1 MLLALLI
8 NIFFVSGCMP
18 GSDQLIANRHA
29 EVLLTNNNELQF
41 RFKINENLFAD
52 HSTYKVRISIHDK
65 QLAAAIGATQIVYGE
80 NEVVNGEYIE
90 ANESNERI
98 IFMEPIPLKRDIH
111 VFEIENMIIKDKAVS
126 IEVFNDEGVLGRTYL
141 TNFSSQL

>member
-1 MLLALLI
+1 MLPALFV
-8 NIFFVSGCMP
+8 NILLLSGCMF
-18 GSDQLIANRHA
+18 GSEQLIANRHA
-29 EVLLTNNNELQF
+29 EVLLTNSNELQF

-65 QLAAAIGATQIVYGE
+65 QLAAALGATQIVYGE
-80 NEVVNGEYIE
+80 NEVINGEYIE
-90 ANESNERI
+90 ANDSNERV
-98 IFMEPIPLKRDIH
+98 IFMEPIPLKNDIH

-126 IEVFNDEGVLGRTYL
+126 IEVFNDEGVLGQTYL